1 MNDTTKYDEFCALME
16 TKFPKMYKGKR
27 YGGFAIGEGWWH
39 IIESLS
45 ANIYHHV
52 EHQRNMRLR
61 DLRKV
66 RAKRQGLEALIT
78 FHQGKAKVASDWHVE
93 NAEEDMQEEIQVTPR
108 LNHIN
113 VAQIKEKF
121 GGLRFYYDGG
131 DEYISGLESMAESWA
146 ARTCETCGD
155 RGERRHGG
163 WVRTLC
169 DKHEA
174 EYQQR
179 ILERNA
185 GNHNE

>member
-1 MNDTTKYDEFCALME
+1 MNDKYDTFSKHME
-16 TKFPKMYKGKR
+16 DTYPKMYKGKR

-45 ANIYHHV
+45 SNIYHHV
-52 EHQRNMRLR
+52 KHQRNMRLR

-78 FHQGKAKVASDWHVE
+78 FHQGKAKAASEWHVE
-93 NAEEDMQEEIQVTPR
+93 NAQEDMEKDIQVTPR

-113 VAQIKEKF
+113 VAQVKEKF
-121 GGLRFYYDGG
+121 GELRFYYDGG
-131 DEYISGLESMAESWA
+131 DETIRGMESMAESWA
-146 ARTCETCGD
+146 AHTCETCGE
-155 RGERRHGG
+155 RGEGRHGG
-163 WVRTLC
+163 WIRTLC

-179 ILERNA
+179 NIERNKE
-185 GNHNE
+185 NNNE

>member
-1 MNDTTKYDEFCALME
+1 MNDTTKYDEFCAVME

-93 NAEEDMQEEIQVTPR
+93 LAEEDMEKEIQVTPS
-108 LNHIN
+108 LNHIK
-113 VAQIKEKF
+113 VVQIKEKF

-131 DEYISGLESMAESWA
+131 NETIRGMESMAESWA
-146 ARTCETCGD
+146 AHTCETCGD
-155 RGERRHGG
+155 RGTRRHGG

-174 EYQQR
+174 EHQQR

-185 GNHNE
+185 GNYNE